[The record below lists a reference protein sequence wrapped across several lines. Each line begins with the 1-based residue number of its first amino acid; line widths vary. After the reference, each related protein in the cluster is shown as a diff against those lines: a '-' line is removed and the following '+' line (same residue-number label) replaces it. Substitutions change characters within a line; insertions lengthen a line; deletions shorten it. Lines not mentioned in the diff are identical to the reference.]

1 MQCRLLFKN
10 ILNLKVR
17 LVSILISFR
26 QYTWMNEVHE
36 AALTFKKIHH
46 KQNQTIKRKH

>member
-1 MQCRLLFKN
+1 MYLLCKR

-26 QYTWMNEVHE
+26 QYAWVNEVQE

-46 KQNQTIKRKH
+46 KHKQKNITGKH